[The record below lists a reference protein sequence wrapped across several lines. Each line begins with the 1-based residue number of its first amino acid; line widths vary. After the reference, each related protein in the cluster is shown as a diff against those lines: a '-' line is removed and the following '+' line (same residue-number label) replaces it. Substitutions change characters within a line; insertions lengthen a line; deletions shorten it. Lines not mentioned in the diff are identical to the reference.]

1 MSKCST
7 CNILHTFQG
16 WTFFFSF
23 KWRQR
28 HFCQYLQVRKDKQA
42 LWRTR
47 LTRTMQAVEVPRQA
61 STAFGVLCNKCPQ
74 GGDIWSALSRLCT
87 GTRFLREGDIKVGLE
102 KWDKS
107 LTTEHRGKGSERDK
121 ISSDLF
127 ILSLTISE
135 LTRRLQMQMTKTF
148 SSYGIVNLP
157 TF

>member
-74 GGDIWSALSRLCT
+74 GGDIW
-87 GTRFLREGDIKVGLE
+87 RFVTLAY
-102 KWDKS
+102 WDKVFEGMRHQS
-107 LTTEHRGKGSERDK
+107 RTGEVRQVPDHWTRGKGSERDK